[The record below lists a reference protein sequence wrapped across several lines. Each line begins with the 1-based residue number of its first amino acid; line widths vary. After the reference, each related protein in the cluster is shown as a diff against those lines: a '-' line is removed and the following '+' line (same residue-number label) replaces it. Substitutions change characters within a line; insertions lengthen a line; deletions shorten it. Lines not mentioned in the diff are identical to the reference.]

1 MSITVPLTCGNNVT
15 NQNFTNTK
23 ILCISG
29 YKKDSCSNVGITGWT
44 ITLTNSTPGFS
55 VTQTTDA
62 SGKYQFCNLAA
73 GSYTL
78 TEETRSG
85 WKSTSPVSITVPL
98 TCGNNVTNQNFT
110 NTKILCISGYK
121 KDSCTNVGITGWTIT
136 LTNSTPSF
144 SVTQTTDASGKYQ
157 FCNLAAGSYTLTEET
172 RSGWKS
178 TSPVSITVPLT
189 CGNNVTNQNFTNTK
203 ILCIS
208 GYKKDSCNNV
218 GITGWT
224 ITLTNSTPG
233 FSVTQTT
240 DASGKYQF
248 CNLAAD
254 LTP

>member
-1 MSITVPLTCGNNVT
+1 MPLTCGNNVT

-29 YKKDSCSNVGITGWT
+29 YKKDSCNNVGITGWT
-44 ITLTNSTPGFS
+44 ITLTNSTLGFS

-110 NTKILCISGYK
+110 NQKILCISGYK
-121 KDSCTNVGITGWTIT
+121 KDSCSNVGILGWTIT
-136 LTNSTPSF
+136 LTNSTPATRSSRPQTPAANTS
-144 SVTQTTDASGKYQ
+144 SVTWRQILHLNRGNPT
-157 FCNLAAGSYTLTEET
+157 
-172 RSGWKS
+172 GWKS

-203 ILCIS
+203 VLCIS
-208 GYKKDSCNNV
+208 GYKKDSCSNV
-218 GITGWT
+218 GILGWKV
-224 ITLTNSTPG
+224 TLTNSTPG
-233 FSVTQTT
+233 FSVIQTT
-240 DASGKYQF
+240 DA
-248 CNLAAD
+248 AANTSSVTWRQD
-254 LTP
+254 PTP